1 MNTYR
6 YYVRSPDGRA
16 IFGFDRLEAAT
27 AVALEYGLGAA
38 LVDTM
43 AQAYHPMLQ
52 EVKAAESGNA
62 LVYAPLG
69 GWDTGRFGVDRDLI
83 EGIKKGHAAIVHAFL
98 AKGASANARD
108 GKGGPA
114 LHWAVARGNA
124 DVVRLLLASG
134 ADVDAGDGRGQT
146 ALDVARTKDQA
157 AIVELLLAAGAKA
170 AS

>member
-1 MNTYR
+1 MKTYR
-6 YYVRSPDGRA
+6 YYVRSPDARA

-27 AVALEYGLGAA
+27 AVALEYGIGAA

-52 EVKAAESGNA
+52 EVKVTEAGKA

-83 EGIKKGHAAIVHAFL
+83 EGIKKGHAAIAHAYL
-98 AKGASANARD
+98 AKGGSANACD
-108 GKGGPA
+108 ANGGPA

-124 DVVRLLLASG
+124 EVVSLLLAKG
-134 ADVDAGDGRGQT
+134 ADVHARDGRGQT
-146 ALDVARTKDQA
+146 ALDIAVKKNQP
-157 AIVELLLAAGAKA
+157 AIGQLLRGAGAA
-170 AS
+170 